1 MEPDLTT
8 AAATPAAVPPDGPE
22 GPGDGTWFRA
32 AARGSV
38 RWETGLLL
46 LVVAIVIFG
55 AVTSPQFLTSG
66 NFFNTGVT
74 SGEIAIMALPM
85 TLIIISG
92 EIDLSVASIL
102 GMSSAL
108 LGVLWSH
115 HWPMPAIFVVVALL
129 GIVAG
134 LINGLLVTRVG
145 LPSLA
150 VTIGTL
156 ALYRGV
162 ALILLGANTVSNFP
176 SAYTNIGVLPL
187 PHTQIPYNIA
197 IFVVLAVIFGVVL
210 HATATGRS
218 IYAMG
223 ASAEAALFA
232 GIRVKRVKT
241 MLYMVS
247 GLVCALAGVLW
258 TFRLATAVQN
268 NGLGLELDVVAIV
281 LLGGVSIFGGKGTL
295 AGVVLAV
302 IAFAGLQNALLLTN
316 FNQEATGIVIGA
328 LLLVSVFAPNAGRLR
343 QLGLPRWARGR
354 GRPGG
359 PGSQPP
365 GRGSQQSP
373 AVGSGT

>member
-1 MEPDLTT
+1 MLEPDQTRRPGGPD
-8 AAATPAAVPPDGPE
+8 AAP
-22 GPGDGTWFRA
+22 RA
-32 AARGSV
+32 AAAAGWRDRLGSVARGSL
-38 RWETGLLL
+38 RWESGLAL
-46 LVVAIVIFG
+46 LVIAIVIFG
-55 AVTSPQFLTSG
+55 AVGSPQFLTSV

-108 LGVLWSH
+108 LGYLWGR
-115 HWPMPAIFVVVALL
+115 HWPMLAIFVVIAAA
-129 GIVAG
+129 GILAG

-162 ALILLGANTVSNFP
+162 ALILLGPNTISSFP
-176 SAYTNIGVLPL
+176 AGYTNIGVSPL
-187 PHTQIPYNIA
+187 PGTQIPWNIA
-197 IFVVLAVIFGVVL
+197 IFVALAVIFGVVL
-210 HATATGRS
+210 HFTATGRA

-223 ASAEAALFA
+223 ASPEAALFA

-241 MLYMVS
+241 TLFAVS

-268 NGLGLELDVVAIV
+268 NGLGQELAVVAIV
-281 LLGGVSIFGGKGTL
+281 LLGGVSIFGGKGSL

-302 IAFAGLQNALLLTN
+302 IAFAALQNALLLTN

-328 LLLVSVFAPNAGRLR
+328 LLLFSVFAPNLAALRPGR
-343 QLGLPRWARGR
+343 LPRWARGS
-354 GRPGG
+354 GRSGGAAAGG
-359 PGSQPP
+359 PP
-365 GRGSQQSP
+365 RP
-373 AVGSGT
+373 AGAIHE